1 MKEKLKIKAINK
13 LDIDYLSLVKD
24 VLDNGQEKKSR
35 AGNTI
40 SYFGGQIRIDLNK
53 GFPLLTTKKVF
64 TRGAIH
70 ELLWFL
76 KRPYSVYGDMNIKY
90 LVENNVHIWDDDA
103 YRWFKTTV
111 KRYVDGGLKTFS
123 IGQEKVS
130 LDGSVQR
137 YFPTDGDENDDNVEW
152 LLNIQK
158 GDFLDMVLNEKIV
171 LFNGDNDS
179 EAAYKF
185 GSLGRIYGTQWR
197 EWMTPQCTII
207 DQINNIIET
216 LKTNPND
223 RRMICTAFNPS
234 DLSMMALPPC
244 HFSMQFYARELSNE
258 ERINYA
264 CKIDPTFND
273 RKGDVDKENIPT
285 HALSCM
291 WNQRSCDC
299 CLGLPINIASYALLT
314 HMISKL
320 VNMVPESLIGS
331 FGDMHVYCNQFDG
344 IAEQFNRKGYDS
356 LPTLKIHGSQE
367 TIDDFKFD
375 DFEIC
380 NYESD
385 DKIFFP
391 LSVGN

>member
-1 MKEKLKIKAINK
+1 MRKKLKINAVNK
-13 LDIDYLSLVKD
+13 LDIDYLSLVKKVIED
-24 VLDNGQEKKSR
+24 GKMKESR
-35 AGNTI
+35 AGDTI
-40 SYFGGQIRIDLNK
+40 SYFGGQIRIDLSK

-103 YRWFKTTV
+103 YRWFKTV
-111 KRYVDGGLKTFS
+111 IKKYVDGGLKNFS

-137 YFPTDGDENDDNVEW
+137 YFPTKNDEHDNDIDW
-152 LLNIQK
+152 LMNITKQE
-158 GDFLDMVLNEKIV
+158 FLAMALDEKLV
-171 LFNGDNDS
+171 LFNGNDDS

-197 EWMTPQCTII
+197 EWMTPQCTVI
-207 DQINNIIET
+207 DQINKIVET

-234 DLSMMALPPC
+234 ELPMMALPPC
-244 HFSMQFYARELSNE
+244 HYSMQFYARKLSTV
-258 ERINYA
+258 ERFQCA
-264 CKIDPTFND
+264 CKKDPTFLD
-273 RKGDVDKENIPT
+273 RLGDLDEENIPT

-314 HMISKL
+314 HMIAKL
-320 VNMVPESLIGS
+320 THMIPETLIGS

-344 IAEQFNRKGYDS
+344 VAEQLKRKGCET
-356 LPTLKIHGSQE
+356 LPQLKIHGEQE
-367 TIDDFKFD
+367 TIDDFKFE

-380 NYESD
+380 DYNSD
-385 DKIFFP
+385 GKIFFP